1 MKNEPK
7 GTRSD
12 AELWSEFNYYNTD
25 QPDLS
30 VEDTIESQKSRK
42 VQKKLWKE
50 FNKTPAFAEDGESPE
65 LTESQAFK
73 LDAMRA
79 LDDAFRGNHDH
90 PVYLDRSRYILE
102 QLGIANEDTDPALFA
117 KAHQAYYLAFHLADV
132 DFTDGSG
139 DVEGTFNQRA
149 LNGEEYRQ
157 AGGYARERLDADP
170 EWERKLYTA
179 LSLFT
184 ETPAERYVA
193 QAVFSMAIMQIAHWE
208 IDQSSIGE
216 IKRLGIW
223 HLRQQF
229 GELATSAAKADPV
242 WASKIKKLEVKLQT
256 IAAP

>member
-1 MKNEPK
+1 MKHEPK

-25 QPDLS
+25 QPDLPADDRVLS
-30 VEDTIESQKSRK
+30 KEAQAVIQREFDT
-42 VQKKLWKE
+42 
-50 FNKTPAFAEDGESPE
+50 TPAYTDDNGESPE
-65 LTESQAFK
+65 LTESQTFK

-102 QLGIANEDTDPALFA
+102 QLGIADEDTDPALFA

-132 DFTDGSG
+132 DFIDGSG

-149 LNGEEYRQ
+149 LSSEEYRQ
-157 AGGYARERLDADP
+157 AGEYAREQLDADP

-179 LSLFT
+179 LPLFT

-193 QAVFSMAIMQIAHWE
+193 QAVFSMTIMQIAHWE

-229 GELATSAAKADPV
+229 GEIATSTAKADPA
-242 WASKIKKLEVKLQT
+242 WASEIKELETKLQT
-256 IAAP
+256 VAAP